1 MIRKAPCFALF
12 LTAAVVAAEP
22 FDWKFDASESWKAE
36 PSLPLCIGFDG
47 LELLPPK
54 TPEWG
59 KPPVVYSLREAGSQK
74 TPGNPEQIAFEA
86 ELLSGGGAT
95 LGLCLQDADG
105 EFFAYPQRPL
115 KPGLNRVGWK
125 TASEAIGSWGEK
137 KNGKVDFPVRLEALQ
152 LHQYPAKEAA
162 RVLDRKSVV

>member
-95 LGLCLQDADG
+95 LGLCL
-105 EFFAYPQRPL
+105 
-115 KPGLNRVGWK
+115 
-125 TASEAIGSWGEK
+125 
-137 KNGKVDFPVRLEALQ
+137 
-152 LHQYPAKEAA
+152 
-162 RVLDRKSVV
+162 

>member
-86 ELLSGGGAT
+86 ELLSAAAPRSDSA
-95 LGLCLQDADG
+95 CRM
-105 EFFAYPQRPL
+105 P
-115 KPGLNRVGWK
+115 
-125 TASEAIGSWGEK
+125 TASFSPIRS
-137 KNGKVDFPVRLEALQ
+137 
-152 LHQYPAKEAA
+152 A
-162 RVLDRKSVV
+162 R

>member
-74 TPGNPEQIAFEA
+74 TPGNPEQPRHIPPPSSPALRPSA
-86 ELLSGGGAT
+86 RGTVGRTHQPLLPGHRKGQNQPGRDKRNIRRPAPDTESGDHGA
-95 LGLCLQDADG
+95 CLK
-105 EFFAYPQRPL
+105 YHPL
-115 KPGLNRVGWK
+115 P
-125 TASEAIGSWGEK
+125 
-137 KNGKVDFPVRLEALQ
+137 
-152 LHQYPAKEAA
+152 
-162 RVLDRKSVV
+162 

>member
-1 MIRKAPCFALF
+1 MPEERSPHDTESTLF
-12 LTAAVVAAEP
+12 RIVSDRRRRCGGAVRL
-22 FDWKFDASESWKAE
+22 KFDASESWEAE
-36 PSLPLCIGFDG
+36 PSLPLCISFDG

-54 TPEWG
+54 MPEWG

-105 EFFAYPQRPL
+105 EFFAYPR
-115 KPGLNRVGWK
+115 
-125 TASEAIGSWGEK
+125 
-137 KNGKVDFPVRLEALQ
+137 
-152 LHQYPAKEAA
+152 A
-162 RVLDRKSVV
+162 R